1 LIGDVLVPTAGIDI
15 LTALASYGSMKRV
28 IDFSYSLSLRGLLIW
43 VISFVPLVQS
53 FSFSFSPILP
63 SSLGSLP
70 RTPPKQSRFQLEV
83 LLAQSDGYGD
93 SAEQNIG
100 PWVLRNDFQTF
111 LNQCSIQSLVY
122 LMNSLKDRESALWL
136 EEFTEPIF
144 RERRLEGARD
154 SLYSSMAKAAKS
166 ATNAPGEES
175 SGNREI
181 KLLSYHGLAAMNTTK
196 FPTWDSFYEQLLQ
209 EEDVFYCIQSSSPY
223 VPDYDLDIN
232 PASICSRIISV
243 REQISREFVKDLDV
257 IADMSGQMLESYWE
271 KVKMQKNSDEQVQVD
286 RTNLLFLEFSPDRD
300 SDYMPSPL
308 RKGNFDLLTL
318 LTTQESIHRVLNN
331 PELRADNSFLRNF
344 YAKRIGTHFTG
355 SGWYSR
361 ADDFLEEL
369 LRTPPSMIQVRDSE
383 TALVDPMRVVE
394 LLLEEREKVAT
405 DWIELAMAAPE
416 SHVEIKRWQLNRLMG
431 IRTTVENDFE

>member
-1 LIGDVLVPTAGIDI
+1 VGDVPAGIDI
-15 LTALASYGSMKRV
+15 LMALASYGSMTRV

-43 VISFVPLVQS
+43 AISFIPLVQS
-53 FSFSFSPILP
+53 FSFSPILP
-63 SSLGSLP
+63 TSSKVTLP
-70 RTPPKQSRFQLEV
+70 RTPPKQSRPQLQV
-83 LLAQSDGYGD
+83 LHAQSDGYGD
-93 SAEQNIG
+93 SDSAEQKTG

-122 LMNSLKDRESALWL
+122 LMNSLRDRQSALWL
-136 EEFTEPIF
+136 EDFTEPIF

-166 ATNAPGEES
+166 ATTSPDEES
-175 SGNREI
+175 SGNRDI
-181 KLLSYHGLAAMNTTK
+181 KLLSYHGLGAMNTTK
-196 FPTWDSFYEQLLQ
+196 FPSWDSFYEQLLQ
-209 EEDVFYCIQSSSPY
+209 EETVCYCIQSSSPY

-271 KVKMQKNSDEQVQVD
+271 KLKTQRNSDEQLQVD
-286 RTNLLFLEFSPDRD
+286 RTNLLFLEFSPDSD

-361 ADDFLEEL
+361 ADEFLEEL
-369 LRTPPSMIQVRDSE
+369 VRTPPSMIQVRDSE

-394 LLLEEREKVAT
+394 LILEEREQVAT

-416 SHVEIKRWQLNRLMG
+416 SHVEIKRWQLNRLVG
-431 IRTTVENDFE
+431 IPATVLENDFE